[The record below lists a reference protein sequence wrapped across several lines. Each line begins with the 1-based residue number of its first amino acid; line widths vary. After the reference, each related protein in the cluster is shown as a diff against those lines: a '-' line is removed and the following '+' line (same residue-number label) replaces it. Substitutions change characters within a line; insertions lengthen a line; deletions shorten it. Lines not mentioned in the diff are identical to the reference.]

1 MLSGKESHRPRRHH
15 AHFVGTQDV
24 ANGLLSG
31 CERAQPLYD
40 AFVFVSD
47 RPQVFASFLQFLC
60 VFAQSLGVQPPE
72 LLEAAGVE
80 PDELQNP
87 DAWIDYEA
95 MVRSWAYLI
104 DRFPGQ
110 PLGMMYS
117 RVITPDILGVV
128 GYACANARDLGQAME
143 LWVRY
148 ATLLDPFFVVG
159 VDELGEH
166 SKVRLQHEPRVVAM
180 VEPIEL
186 FVASWV
192 RIVSGMADPP
202 PRPLEIC
209 FAHSQQHP
217 DEVYA
222 DLGAPVRFDAPYSGA
237 TFETAVLEQPI
248 KGADPRIGA
257 YLVRHADAVLEPR
270 TAPASLSL
278 DVRVR
283 EQIDAGLLVGRFD
296 QPAVARELGM
306 STRSLQRALKDLGTS
321 FSAQL
326 EQVRRDRA
334 ETLLRRSELSIAEV
348 AFMLGYA
355 DPRPFYRSFR
365 KWTGR
370 TPQQFREA

>member
-1 MLSGKESHRPRRHH
+1 M
-15 AHFVGTQDV
+15 
-24 ANGLLSG
+24 
-31 CERAQPLYD
+31 
-40 AFVFVSD
+40 SD

-60 VFAQSLGVQPPE
+60 VFAQSLGVRPPE
-72 LLEAAGVE
+72 LLDAARVQPE
-80 PDELQNP
+80 ELKNP

-95 MVRSWAYLI
+95 LIRGWAFLI
-104 DRFPGQ
+104 ERFPDR

-117 RVITPDILGVV
+117 RVMTPEILGVV
-128 GYACANARDLGQAME
+128 GYACTNARDLGQALE

-148 ATLLDPFFVVG
+148 ATLLDPFFVVD
-159 VDELGEH
+159 VEELGEH
-166 SKVRLQHEPRVVAM
+166 SKVRLQHEPRVVEM

-192 RIVSGMADPP
+192 RIVARMAEPS

-209 FAHSQQHP
+209 FAHPQRHP

-222 DLGAPVRFDAPYSGA
+222 DLGAPVRFDAPYTGA
-237 TFETAVLEQPI
+237 TFETSVLEQPI

-270 TAPASLSL
+270 TTSAELSL

-283 EQIDAGLLVGRFD
+283 ELIDAGLLASRFD

-306 STRSLQRALKDLGTS
+306 STRSLQRGLKDLGTS

-326 EQVRRDRA
+326 EQVRRERA

-365 KWTGR
+365 KWTGQ